1 MKLLHCCTVCFM
13 ETVPS
18 ATCVLRDI
26 KIVFIT
32 RVYTEGTVFMNPA
45 VGCKPKFILEYGSGR
60 RGSGTI

>member
-1 MKLLHCCTVCFM
+1 M